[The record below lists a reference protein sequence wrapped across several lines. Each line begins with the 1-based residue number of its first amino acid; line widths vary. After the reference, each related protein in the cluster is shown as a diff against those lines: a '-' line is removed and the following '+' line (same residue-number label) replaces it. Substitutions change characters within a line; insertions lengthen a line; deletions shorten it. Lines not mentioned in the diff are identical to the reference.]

1 MGSAC
6 ANAKN
11 INVYVCII
19 FDPFVFVSLFS
30 IAFSHIFH
38 QVRHQHKIL
47 EAWWVY
53 FFNVLNEYSWKV
65 QAIVVCKKTW
75 YFEITCFTAFGHHRI
90 LRIEHTFS
98 AKSLANA
105 FKSSNTLHMQC
116 WRCYM
121 REFVFNV
128 YLFAMKI
135 FYIIWKSIVTLLTFY
150 NFIFSLESLI
160 DFIVKRSVQ
169 YTLYIHTFVVN
180 FPRNYSCVRHS

>member
-1 MGSAC
+1 M
-6 ANAKN
+6 
-11 INVYVCII
+11 
-19 FDPFVFVSLFS
+19 
-30 IAFSHIFH
+30 
-38 QVRHQHKIL
+38 Q
-47 EAWWVY
+47 
-53 FFNVLNEYSWKV
+53 
-65 QAIVVCKKTW
+65 KKTW

-90 LRIEHTFS
+90 WRIEHTFS

-128 YLFAMKI
+128 YLLAMKI

-169 YTLYIHTFVVN
+169 YTLYIIHTYICCKFSTKLFVRTT
-180 FPRNYSCVRHS
+180 FIRKLIQHRNMLSMRKQTKKVQTEIKRTEASPLWSSASDIKIIF